1 MDRMILGSAVTGA
14 KFTPRNPQPSRD
26 PVIDAA
32 ASGMTIKHRLTDV
45 TDEAKRLADLGCRY
59 WHYHARNPKT
69 NEQTT
74 SNSIYQSVSNS
85 VQEYDDAVVISF
97 GASRNGPEV
106 KEAIRHLGEWER
118 VSQAALPLHMGGAH
132 FVTTQAAV
140 ELQVIIDLERQHG
153 PLNRDFACSAEF
165 SELAK
170 SYVPTQKEVDASL
183 VAFSTANGANYG
195 STSPATQLAV
205 FSRGISERNR
215 LHLPHEIE
223 WVQLERSYLATRFC
237 IERPDSALGSSGQL
251 NITLL
256 FGFSPTLPF
265 PHTYAEFLDAVNL
278 AKSLEYDHKGYKCR
292 HVTVSVG
299 AAVIPQHASRHCV
312 PMDIGVDKGRVLGP
326 LQRIV
331 HYACQ
336 PDAQVDIIRSGM
348 EDTPY
353 HYDVATGLA
362 LAGNVRLLIDVTTE
376 MRKYGYEA
384 VTEKN
389 DVNKGLHFDVLK
401 DRYTADMDSLSM
413 TIEQLDQRCLL

>member
-14 KFTPRNPQPSRD
+14 KFTPRNHQPSRD

-85 VQEYDDAVVISF
+85 VQEYDGAVIISF

-205 FSRGISERNR
+205 LSRGISERNR
-215 LHLPHEIE
+215 LYLPHEIE
-223 WVQLERSYLATRFC
+223 WVQLERRYLATRFC
-237 IERPDSALGSSGQL
+237 IERPD
-251 NITLL
+251 I
-256 FGFSPTLPF
+256 
-265 PHTYAEFLDAVNL
+265 
-278 AKSLEYDHKGYKCR
+278 
-292 HVTVSVG
+292 
-299 AAVIPQHASRHCV
+299 
-312 PMDIGVDKGRVLGP
+312 VLV
-326 LQRIV
+326 QRIV

-362 LAGNVRLLIDVTTE
+362 LAGNVQLLIDVTTE

-401 DRYTADMDSLSM
+401 DRYTADMDSLSK
-413 TIEQLDQRCLL
+413 TIEQLDQPCLL